1 MSVVDVLGCYKGGGT
16 TVSAFCPWFTG
27 SGRHRQQCLLLH
39 KMIHVVPTHEIPPDS
54 QFHNQC
60 TTNGLDMQ
68 NIKAGVGGA
77 GGVGTLKPICLPLLV
92 AS

>member
-1 MSVVDVLGCYKGGGT
+1 MSAVDVLGCYKGGGT

-27 SGRHRQQCLLLH
+27 SGRHRQQCLPLH
-39 KMIHVVPTHEIPPDS
+39 KMIHILPPHEIPPDS

-68 NIKAGVGGA
+68 NIKAGGGE
-77 GGVGTLKPICLPLLV
+77 VGTLKPVCLPLLV